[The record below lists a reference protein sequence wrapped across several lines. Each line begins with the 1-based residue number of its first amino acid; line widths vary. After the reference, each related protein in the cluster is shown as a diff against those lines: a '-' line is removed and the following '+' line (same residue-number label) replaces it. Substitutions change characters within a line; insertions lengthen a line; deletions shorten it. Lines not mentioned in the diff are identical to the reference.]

1 MPTAFSESTK
11 LITLYKKERSDF
23 IMLALIILLTDT
35 ETDNIY
41 SENQLVKGLCTDNIY
56 HSVIQHQVKLLF
68 PGG

>member
-11 LITLYKKERSDF
+11 LITLYKKESSDF

-35 ETDNIY
+35 KTGNIY
-41 SENQLVKGLCTDNIY
+41 SEIKLFKGLCTDNIY
-56 HSVIQHQVKLLF
+56 HSVIQHQEKLPF